1 VTEGE
6 EDGTSVPDCPI
17 CLTGLEDEDGE
28 EEEPTHTTSCGHT
41 FHADC
46 LKGWRGTCVAKGLS
60 VTCPNC
66 RAKM

>member
-1 VTEGE
+1 VT
-6 EDGTSVPDCPI
+6 PDCPI
-17 CLTGLEDEDGE
+17 CLTGLVDEDGE

-41 FHADC
+41 FHEEC
-46 LKGWRGTCVAKGLS
+46 LESWRVSCVAKGLS